1 MSPKSNKHKNKAVVF
16 ISIIIFICC
25 LTPNLYG
32 EDNMEPIYKNVKTVF
47 MPRLEPQVY
56 PIKEDITGI
65 MDFPVD
71 NAIATNEL
79 PDTNAVTLIKFN
91 EKKLKVKYKTVAKNF
106 IKYVGGGEPRYL
118 PIFSEKIIGY
128 EQTRGFTLLDIKR
141 KKGFSRTMGDLEY
154 SFGRIRVVD
163 PEKLIFLFDLYNG
176 SVKINS
182 DDYKLFHITQFDLK
196 NKETRT
202 LSLKRTGSAI
212 SHYFDDTVFLFRGN
226 KVETYNTKFEPI
238 DHPFATKFNQ
248 EKKRFTEVD
257 IDVGFHPNLPFAVFT
272 DAKTYITWII
282 SWEDRKNPVLYKVFN
297 FLAYHFRF
305 SYDGKWLIFQNTEV
319 NMIMPVNPDL
329 PHYLGKP
336 ILLAGGKKAD
346 NYRRAAMTRNPSG
359 LVVSGSLAYHK
370 YALTKWDFTKAFE
383 LIKE

>member
-1 MSPKSNKHKNKAVVF
+1 
-16 ISIIIFICC
+16 
-25 LTPNLYG
+25 
-32 EDNMEPIYKNVKTVF
+32 MEPIYKNVKTVF
-47 MPRLEPQVY
+47 MPKLEPQVY
-56 PIKEDITGI
+56 PIKEDISGI

-71 NAIATNEL
+71 NAIATNKL

-106 IKYVGGGEPRYL
+106 IKYVGGGDPHYL

-128 EQTRGFTLLDIKR
+128 GQTRGFTLLDIKS
-141 KKGFSRTMGDLEY
+141 KKGFSRVMGNLEY
-154 SFGRIRVVD
+154 TFGDIHVVD
-163 PEKLIFLFDLYNG
+163 PEKLIFLFALYNNPT
-176 SVKINS
+176 KDS
-182 DDYKLFHITQFDLK
+182 DDCTLLHITQFDLD
-196 NKETRT
+196 NKETKT
-202 LSLKRTGSAI
+202 FSVKKTGFGM
-212 SHYFDDTVFLFRGN
+212 SHYFDDTVFLFKGSE
-226 KVETYNTKFEPI
+226 VETYNNNFEPI

-248 EKKRFTEVD
+248 EKKRFIKVWG
-257 IDVGFHPNLPFAVFT
+257 DVAFHPNLPFAVFRDYET
-272 DAKTYITWII
+272 DIMWVI
-282 SWEDRKNPVLYKVFN
+282 SWEDRENPVLHKIFN
-297 FLAYHFRF
+297 FKAYGFRF
-305 SYDGKWLIFQNTEV
+305 SYDGKWIQFENTEEY
-319 NMIMPVNPDL
+319 MIMPINPDL